1 MRQCPKGCNT
11 GNAGHPES
19 ADALGQR
26 QERRSS
32 TGGTCS
38 HRAACLLNEGRRV
51 AGGGPSTVLR
61 PSGETA
67 AARSG
72 GAHSDRWFTSARET
86 RATSAAPVLPRPPRG
101 YPAAT
106 RLAHPAPRTGKNGGC
121 VSGVGVEGWLCVCGG
136 GSVRCG

>member
-26 QERRSS
+26 QKRRSS

-86 RATSAAPVLPRPPRG
+86 RATSAAPVLPRPPV
-101 YPAAT
+101 AT
-106 RLAHPAPRTGKNGGC
+106 RPPPASLTPPLGQVRMEGACQGWGWRGGC
-121 VSGVGVEGWLCVCGG
+121 VCVAGD
-136 GSVRCG
+136 R